1 MDPKTNWQILFYFAY
16 SYIGDDKLRI
26 SVNDD
31 FPIEDF
37 FGKDSKQKL
46 IFKEGNQ
53 VSPLGSDIK
62 LSNGIKAGF
71 EVVLNKRGGKN
82 LGDGKVHILIM
93 MHSELKCGNNP
104 FCQDN
109 ALFALNAKINVFWH
123 FFEWKVSKGDLKW
136 GKYFKKRWF

>member
-1 MDPKTNWQILFYFAY
+1 MSWRRSAFFTEVNDRAPKQIDKSYLFWHT
-16 SYIGDDKLRI
+16 YIGDDKLRI

-46 IFKEGNQ
+46 VFKEGNQ

-82 LGDGKVHILIM
+82 LGDGKVCMYIDYDAQWAQTRKTSIDRT
-93 MHSELKCGNNP
+93 MHCLP
-104 FCQDN
+104 
-109 ALFALNAKINVFWH
+109 
-123 FFEWKVSKGDLKW
+123 
-136 GKYFKKRWF
+136 